1 VGQGKAVAYLKGIK
15 TAKYYAVVG
24 ALSLLVREGMPI
36 DCREENLAG
45 REIGYAPDLGA
56 ANRF

>member
-1 VGQGKAVAYLKGIK
+1 MMKGVPVTANWRAVAG
-15 TAKYYAVVG
+15 V
-24 ALSLLVREGMPI
+24 LSLLAREVMPK

-56 ANRF
+56 ANELR